1 MIRFVKYDE
10 NLCLNDKIYRMMIVL
25 YDKICKR
32 WQKGILQNLNEIWFL
47 LNLINVIGFT
57 IISLCMGIC
66 WIDFHKNLIYFKDF
80 GIWKKQI

>member
-32 WQKGILQNLNEIWFL
+32 WQKGINRD
-47 LNLINVIGFT
+47 FT
-57 IISLCMGIC
+57 ESEWDLVFIES
-66 WIDFHKNLIYFKDF
+66 N
-80 GIWKKQI
+80 